1 MAYELLLA
9 FSWVLLAGLLGL
21 FTSAVFSGRMKIP
34 RHRFLVPYI
43 ILASIFLL
51 CFFYFDSVNLIDFLL
66 QNWFYGV
73 IAGVIVGVILTRNV
87 MSQPSSTSSSD
98 RNLAVDILWLGI
110 AYGLIDSLLLNV
122 MPVIAVW
129 NGFSQIG
136 LLSTWTWQISAAI
149 LGLGA
154 SLLVTLLYHLG
165 YTEFRNRKVGFVLI
179 GNTIITLAYLF
190 STNPLGAILSH
201 IIMHIAAVIRGPETT
216 IQLPPHYF

>member
-1 MAYELLLA
+1 
-9 FSWVLLAGLLGL
+9 GL

-136 LLSTWTWQISAAI
+136 LLSTWTWQILAAI

-179 GNTIITLAYLF
+179 GNTIITLAYLL